1 MQILMIMN
9 GEGIGG
15 AELQFV
21 ELANQLGLGH
31 DVTLVCLQ
39 GANSIQAGKLSPSI
53 QIKEFPY
60 PSGSQALGQLFRAIK
75 FCRRLEYDV
84 IVTTS
89 FIGDFVGS
97 LSKRDARNK
106 LISLQTVSAKKQ
118 HHFAD
123 NILLKRSDFMV
134 AGCRDIEN
142 FLILNGHSPSKIRV
156 INNWVDF
163 SARKVTKSVSEVRAA
178 YGFGEAGTV
187 VGCIGRMHHQ
197 KGQEYL
203 IRAFLTLSQ
212 RLPDA
217 MLVLVGDGPLKS
229 EMMKEAGAS
238 KRVIFTG
245 TVTGDDYTNLLNSF
259 DFYVQPSR
267 FEGLPRTLLDAMYMG
282 LPIVA
287 SAANGMGDIIKHG
300 ENGWLVPPE
309 DERAIV
315 RTLEYLFLNR
325 KRAQEAG
332 KRAAHDARK
341 NYAMSVQTKK
351 IEHLI
356 IE

>member
-1 MQILMIMN
+1 MIMN
-9 GEGIGG
+9 GHVVGG
-15 AELQFV
+15 AEMQFI
-21 ELANQLGLGH
+21 ELANQFAESH
-31 DVTLVCLQ
+31 HVTLACMHSASSVK
-39 GANSIQAGKLSPSI
+39 ASKLSPRI
-53 QIKEFPY
+53 QTREFPY
-60 PSGSQALGQLFRAIK
+60 SSGRRSLAQIFKAVRFG
-75 FCRRLEYDV
+75 RRLKPDA
-84 IVTTS
+84 IVTTG

-97 LSKRDARNK
+97 LSKRDARQK
-106 LISLQTVSAKKQ
+106 LISLQTISAKKR

-123 NILLKRSDFMV
+123 KILLKRFDFLV
-134 AGCRDIEN
+134 AGCRDIEK
-142 FLILNGHSPSKIRV
+142 FLISNGQSPGKIRI

-163 SARKVTKSVSEVRAA
+163 SARKVTKSVSEVRAK

-203 IRAFLTLSQ
+203 IRAFLTLSEH
-212 RLPDA
+212 LSDA

-238 KRVIFTG
+238 KRVVFTG

-259 DFYVQPSR
+259 DVYVQPSR

-287 SAANGMGDIIKHG
+287 SAANGMSDIIKHG

-315 RTLEYLFLNR
+315 TALEYLLRNR
-325 KRAQEAG
+325 ECAQKAG
-332 KRAAHDARK
+332 KIAAHDARK
-341 NYAMSVQTKK
+341 NYAMSEQTAK
-351 IEHLI
+351 IEQLI
-356 IE
+356 LQ

>member
-1 MQILMIMN
+1 MN

-21 ELANQLGLGH
+21 ELANQLDHNH

-39 GANSIQAGKLSPSI
+39 GSNSVQAGKLSPNI

-60 PSGSQALGQLFRAIK
+60 PSGSRSLGQLFRAIQ
-75 FCRRLEYDV
+75 FCRRLEYDA
-84 IVTTS
+84 IVTTA

-97 LSKRDARNK
+97 LSKHDARQK
-106 LISLQTVSAKKQ
+106 LISLQTISAKKR

-123 NILLKRSDFMV
+123 RILLKRYDSLV
-134 AGCRDIEN
+134 AGCRDIEK
-142 FLILNGHSPSKIRV
+142 FLISNGQSPGKIRV

-163 SARKVTKSVSEVRAA
+163 SARKVTKSVSEVRAN
-178 YGFGEAGTV
+178 YGFGEAGAV

-203 IRAFLTLSQ
+203 IRAFLTLSEH
-212 RLPDA
+212 LSDA

-238 KRVIFTG
+238 KRVVFTG

-259 DFYVQPSR
+259 DVYVQPSR

-287 SAANGMGDIIKHG
+287 SAANGMSDIIKHG

-315 RTLEYLFLNR
+315 TALEYLLRNR
-325 KRAQEAG
+325 ECAQKAG
-332 KRAAHDARK
+332 KIAAHDARK
-341 NYAMSVQTKK
+341 NYAMSEQTAK
-351 IEHLI
+351 IEQLI
-356 IE
+356 FQ